1 MTSHKKVTQQLDKKD
16 ILASFRDRFFHP
28 EKVIY
33 LDGNSLGKQV
43 HVDLIRRSV
52 GP

>member
-1 MTSHKKVTQQLDKKD
+1 MTSHKEVAQQLDKKD

-33 LDGNSLGKQV
+33 LDGNSLGKQFQ
-43 HVDLIRRSV
+43 VDLARRSV
-52 GP
+52 EP

>member
-1 MTSHKKVTQQLDKKD
+1 MTSHKKVAQQLDKKD

-33 LDGNSLGKQV
+33 LDGN
-43 HVDLIRRSV
+43 
-52 GP
+52 